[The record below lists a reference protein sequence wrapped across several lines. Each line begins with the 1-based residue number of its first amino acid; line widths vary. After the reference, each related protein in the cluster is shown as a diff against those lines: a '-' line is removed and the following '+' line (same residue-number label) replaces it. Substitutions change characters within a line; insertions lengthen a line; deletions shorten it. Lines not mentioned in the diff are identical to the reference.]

1 MHLAVKRFL
10 NNFFVFM
17 VQIRLIILVLLL
29 FISPFFVS
37 AKKPA
42 HTYNR
47 IGIDTGSASG
57 KYEGTSKSDPLSG
70 SLSGAHYIWRT
81 EGGFTYGF
89 VYHQIDVKG
98 SVTANSTETT
108 HLYKQETYSVT
119 LGIEMEGTNL
129 LSILTFNPQYIYSFH
144 GKGSYQYEKK
154 GAENRTSD
162 LIENG
167 VALSGFE
174 LPIYLDFQNFYIG
187 GKYSSFSNSGP
198 KQIVY
203 DSGGP
208 DKIKITNGVTFLIG
222 WNFGEKKRS
231 RRR

>member
-1 MHLAVKRFL
+1 M
-10 NNFFVFM
+10 
-17 VQIRLIILVLLL
+17 RLIILVLLL
-29 FISPFFVS
+29 CISPFFVS

-57 KYEGTSKSDPLSG
+57 NYEGTSKSDPLSG
-70 SLSGAHYIWRT
+70 SLSGAHFIWRT

-154 GAENRTSD
+154 GAEIRTSD
-162 LIENG
+162 LIEKG

-198 KQIVY
+198 KLIIY

-208 DKIKITNGVTFLIG
+208 DKIKITNGVIFLIG

>member
-1 MHLAVKRFL
+1 MDQMRY
-10 NNFFVFM
+10 
-17 VQIRLIILVLLL
+17 IILVLLL
-29 FISPFFVS
+29 CISPFFVS

-47 IGIDTGSASG
+47 IGIDTESASG
-57 KYEGTSKSDPLSG
+57 NYEGTSKSDPLSG

-154 GAENRTSD
+154 GAEIRTSD
-162 LIENG
+162 LIEEG

-198 KQIVY
+198 KQIIY

>member
-1 MHLAVKRFL
+1 M
-10 NNFFVFM
+10 
-17 VQIRLIILVLLL
+17 RLIILVLLL
-29 FISPFFVS
+29 CISPFFVS

-154 GAENRTSD
+154 GAEIRTSD
-162 LIENG
+162 LIEEG

-174 LPIYLDFQNFYIG
+174 LPIYLDFQNFYIV
-187 GKYSSFSNSGP
+187 GKYSSFSKSGP

-222 WNFGEKKRS
+222 SNFGEKKRS

>member
-1 MHLAVKRFL
+1 MKQI
-10 NNFFVFM
+10 VF
-17 VQIRLIILVLLL
+17 IL
-29 FISPFFVS
+29 FIFLILPFLVS

-57 KYEGTSKSDPLSG
+57 NYEGTSKSDPLSG

-98 SVTANSTETT
+98 SVTTNSTETT

-154 GAENRTSD
+154 GAEIRTSD
-162 LIENG
+162 LIEEG

>member
-1 MHLAVKRFL
+1 
-10 NNFFVFM
+10 M
-17 VQIRLIILVLLL
+17 VQMRLIILILLL
-29 FISPFFVS
+29 CISPFFVS

-42 HTYNR
+42 HTYKR

-57 KYEGTSKSDPLSG
+57 EYEGTSKSDPFSG

-144 GKGSYQYEKK
+144 GKGSYQYENK

-162 LIENG
+162 LIEKG

-203 DSGGP
+203 DFGGP
-208 DKIKITNGVTFLIG
+208 DKI
-222 WNFGEKKRS
+222 
-231 RRR
+231 

>member
-10 NNFFVFM
+10 NNLF
-17 VQIRLIILVLLL
+17 RLCGSNEINNSRFTSLH
-29 FISPFFVS
+29 FSFFVS

-42 HTYNR
+42 HTFNR

-57 KYEGTSKSDPLSG
+57 NYEGTSKSDPLSG

-154 GAENRTSD
+154 GAEIRTSD
-162 LIENG
+162 LIEEG

-187 GKYSSFSNSGP
+187 GKYSSFSNTGP
-198 KQIVY
+198 KQIIY
-203 DSGGP
+203 DSGGS
-208 DKIKITNGVTFLIG
+208 D
-222 WNFGEKKRS
+222 
-231 RRR
+231 

>member
-1 MHLAVKRFL
+1 M
-10 NNFFVFM
+10 
-17 VQIRLIILVLLL
+17 RLIILVLLL
-29 FISPFFVS
+29 CISPFFVS

-47 IGIDTGSASG
+47 IGIDIGIASG

-144 GKGSYQYEKK
+144 GKASYQYEKK
-154 GAENRTSD
+154 ELKTSD
-162 LIENG
+162 LIEDG

-187 GKYSSFSNSGP
+187 GKYSSFTNSGP

-208 DKIKITNGVTFLIG
+208 DKIKIMESLTFTIG
-222 WNFGEKKRS
+222 INFGGKKKVKGIYF
-231 RRR
+231 

>member
-1 MHLAVKRFL
+1 M
-10 NNFFVFM
+10 
-17 VQIRLIILVLLL
+17 RLIILVLFLC
-29 FISPFFVS
+29 ISPFFVS

-57 KYEGTSKSDPLSG
+57 NYEGTSKSDPLSG

-154 GAENRTSD
+154 GAEIRTSD
-162 LIENG
+162 LIEEG

-198 KQIVY
+198 KQIIY

>member
-1 MHLAVKRFL
+1 MKQI
-10 NNFFVFM
+10 VF
-17 VQIRLIILVLLL
+17 IL
-29 FISPFFVS
+29 FIFLFVPFLVS

-89 VYHQIDVKG
+89 VYHQIDMKG

-129 LSILTFNPQYIYSFH
+129 LSVLTFNPQYIYSFH

-162 LIENG
+162 LIEDG

-222 WNFGEKKRS
+222 WNFGEKKKS

>member
-1 MHLAVKRFL
+1 MKQI
-10 NNFFVFM
+10 VF
-17 VQIRLIILVLLL
+17 IL
-29 FISPFFVS
+29 FIFLFALFLVS

-42 HTYNR
+42 HTFNR

-57 KYEGTSKSDPLSG
+57 NYEGTSKSDPLSG

-89 VYHQIDVKG
+89 VYHQIDMQG

-108 HLYKQETYSVT
+108 HFYKQETYSVT

-222 WNFGEKKRS
+222 LNFGEKKRS

>member
-1 MHLAVKRFL
+1 MFL
-10 NNFFVFM
+10 F
-17 VQIRLIILVLLL
+17 L
-29 FISPFFVS
+29 VS

-129 LSILTFNPQYIYSFH
+129 LSVLTFNPQYIFSFH

-154 GAENRTSD
+154 GNENRTSD
-162 LIENG
+162 LIEGG

-187 GKYSSFSNSGP
+187 GKYNC
-198 KQIVY
+198 
-203 DSGGP
+203 
-208 DKIKITNGVTFLIG
+208 L
-222 WNFGEKKRS
+222 
-231 RRR
+231 

>member
-1 MHLAVKRFL
+1 MRY
-10 NNFFVFM
+10 
-17 VQIRLIILVLLL
+17 IILVLLL
-29 FISPFFVS
+29 CISPFFVS

-57 KYEGTSKSDPLSG
+57 NYEGTSKSDPLSG

-108 HLYKQETYSVT
+108 HLYKQKTYSVT

-154 GAENRTSD
+154 GAEIRTSD
-162 LIENG
+162 LIEKG

>member
-1 MHLAVKRFL
+1 
-10 NNFFVFM
+10 M
-17 VQIRLIILVLLL
+17 VQMRLIILVLLL
-29 FISPFFVS
+29 CISPFFVS

-108 HLYKQETYSVT
+108 HFFKQETYSVT
-119 LGIEMEGTNL
+119 LGIEMKGTNL
-129 LSILTFNPQYIYSFH
+129 LSVLTFNPQYIYSFH

-154 GAENRTSD
+154 GVENRTSD
-162 LIENG
+162 LIEGG

>member
-1 MHLAVKRFL
+1 MKKII
-10 NNFFVFM
+10 FV
-17 VQIRLIILVLLL
+17 L
-29 FISPFFVS
+29 FIFLFLPFLVS

-89 VYHQIDVKG
+89 VYHQIDMKG

-129 LSILTFNPQYIYSFH
+129 LSVLTFNPQYIYSFH

-162 LIENG
+162 LIEDG

-198 KQIVY
+198 KQIIY

-222 WNFGEKKRS
+222 WNFGEKKKS

>member
-1 MHLAVKRFL
+1 M
-10 NNFFVFM
+10 
-17 VQIRLIILVLLL
+17 RLIILVLLL
-29 FISPFFVS
+29 CISPFFVS

-57 KYEGTSKSDPLSG
+57 NYEGTSKSDPLSG

-144 GKGSYQYEKK
+144 GKGSNQYEKK
-154 GAENRTSD
+154 GAEIRTSD
-162 LIENG
+162 LIEEG

-198 KQIVY
+198 KQIIY

>member
-1 MHLAVKRFL
+1 
-10 NNFFVFM
+10 M
-17 VQIRLIILVLLL
+17 VQMRLIILVLLL
-29 FISPFFVS
+29 CISPFFVS

-108 HLYKQETYSVT
+108 HLYKQKTYSVT

-162 LIENG
+162 LIEGG

-198 KQIVY
+198 KQIIY

>member
-1 MHLAVKRFL
+1 M
-10 NNFFVFM
+10 
-17 VQIRLIILVLLL
+17 RLIILVLLL
-29 FISPFFVS
+29 CISPFFVS

-57 KYEGTSKSDPLSG
+57 KYEGNSKSDPLSG

-89 VYHQIDVKG
+89 VYHQIDLKG

-108 HLYKQETYSVT
+108 HLYKQEKYSVT

-144 GKGSYQYEKK
+144 GKGSYQYEKI
-154 GAENRTSD
+154 GAEIRTSD
-162 LIENG
+162 LIEKG

-187 GKYSSFSNSGP
+187 GKYSSFSNCGP
-198 KQIVY
+198 KQIIY

>member
-1 MHLAVKRFL
+1 MS
-10 NNFFVFM
+10 
-17 VQIRLIILVLLL
+17 QQ
-29 FISPFFVS
+29 
-37 AKKPA
+37 KKPA

-89 VYHQIDVKG
+89 AYHQIDVKG

-119 LGIEMEGTNL
+119 FGIEMEGTNL
-129 LSILTFNPQYIYSFH
+129 LSILTFNPQNIYSFH

-162 LIENG
+162 LIEKG

-198 KQIVY
+198 KQIIY

>member
-1 MHLAVKRFL
+1 MKQI
-10 NNFFVFM
+10 VF
-17 VQIRLIILVLLL
+17 IL
-29 FISPFFVS
+29 FIFLFVPFLVS

-89 VYHQIDVKG
+89 VYHQIDMKG

-108 HLYKQETYSVT
+108 HLFKQETYSVT

-144 GKGSYQYEKK
+144 GTGSYQYEKK

-162 LIENG
+162 LIEDG

-222 WNFGEKKRS
+222 WNFGEKKKS

>member
-1 MHLAVKRFL
+1 MKQV
-10 NNFFVFM
+10 VF
-17 VQIRLIILVLLL
+17 IL
-29 FISPFFVS
+29 FIFLFVPFLVS

-57 KYEGTSKSDPLSG
+57 NYEGTSKSDPLSG
-70 SLSGAHYIWRT
+70 SLFGAHYIWRT
-81 EGGFTYGF
+81 EGDFTYGF
-89 VYHQIDVKG
+89 VHHQIDVKG

-129 LSILTFNPQYIYSFH
+129 LSVLTFNPQYIFSFH

-154 GAENRTSD
+154 GAENRNSV
-162 LIENG
+162 LIEKG
-167 VALSGFE
+167 VTLSGFE

-187 GKYSSFSNSGP
+187 G
-198 KQIVY
+198 
-203 DSGGP
+203 
-208 DKIKITNGVTFLIG
+208 
-222 WNFGEKKRS
+222 
-231 RRR
+231 

>member
-1 MHLAVKRFL
+1 MKKII
-10 NNFFVFM
+10 FV
-17 VQIRLIILVLLL
+17 L
-29 FISPFFVS
+29 FIFLFLPYLAS

-57 KYEGTSKSDPLSG
+57 KYEWTSKSDPLSG

-154 GAENRTSD
+154 GAEIRTSD
-162 LIENG
+162 LIEEG

-198 KQIVY
+198 KQIIY

>member
-1 MHLAVKRFL
+1 MKQI
-10 NNFFVFM
+10 VF
-17 VQIRLIILVLLL
+17 IL
-29 FISPFFVS
+29 FIFLFVPFLVS

-89 VYHQIDVKG
+89 VYQQIDVKG

-119 LGIEMEGTNL
+119 LGIEMQST
-129 LSILTFNPQYIYSFH
+129 
-144 GKGSYQYEKK
+144 
-154 GAENRTSD
+154 
-162 LIENG
+162 
-167 VALSGFE
+167 
-174 LPIYLDFQNFYIG
+174 
-187 GKYSSFSNSGP
+187 
-198 KQIVY
+198 
-203 DSGGP
+203 
-208 DKIKITNGVTFLIG
+208 
-222 WNFGEKKRS
+222 
-231 RRR
+231 

>member
-1 MHLAVKRFL
+1 M
-10 NNFFVFM
+10 
-17 VQIRLIILVLLL
+17 RLIILVLLL
-29 FISPFFVS
+29 CISPFFVS

-129 LSILTFNPQYIYSFH
+129 QSILTFNPQYIYSFH

-154 GAENRTSD
+154 GAEIRTSD
-162 LIENG
+162 LIEEG

-187 GKYSSFSNSGP
+187 GKYISFSNSGP

>member
-1 MHLAVKRFL
+1 MKKII
-10 NNFFVFM
+10 FV
-17 VQIRLIILVLLL
+17 L
-29 FISPFFVS
+29 FIFLFLPFLVS

-89 VYHQIDVKG
+89 VYHQIDMKG

-129 LSILTFNPQYIYSFH
+129 LSVLTFNPQYIYSFH

-162 LIENG
+162 LIEDG

-222 WNFGEKKRS
+222 WNFGEKKKS

>member
-1 MHLAVKRFL
+1 MKKII
-10 NNFFVFM
+10 FV
-17 VQIRLIILVLLL
+17 L
-29 FISPFFVS
+29 FIFLFLPFLVS

-89 VYHQIDVKG
+89 VYHQIDMKG

-162 LIENG
+162 LIEDG

-222 WNFGEKKRS
+222 WNFGEKKKS

>member
-1 MHLAVKRFL
+1 MEKY
-10 NNFFVFM
+10 
-17 VQIRLIILVLLL
+17 IILVLLL
-29 FISPFFVS
+29 CVSAFSVS

-57 KYEGTSKSDPLSG
+57 NYKGTSKSDPLSG

-154 GAENRTSD
+154 GAEIRTSD
-162 LIENG
+162 LIEEG

-198 KQIVY
+198 KQIIY

-208 DKIKITNGVTFLIG
+208 D
-222 WNFGEKKRS
+222 
-231 RRR
+231 

>member
-1 MHLAVKRFL
+1 MKQI
-10 NNFFVFM
+10 VF
-17 VQIRLIILVLLL
+17 IL
-29 FISPFFVS
+29 FIFLFVPFLVS

-47 IGIDTGSASG
+47 IGIDTGSTSG
-57 KYEGTSKSDPLSG
+57 NYEGTSKSDPLSG

-162 LIENG
+162 LIEDG

-187 GKYSSFSNSGP
+187 GKYKTFTNSGP
-198 KQIVY
+198 KQIAY

>member
-1 MHLAVKRFL
+1 MKQI
-10 NNFFVFM
+10 VF
-17 VQIRLIILVLLL
+17 IL
-29 FISPFFVS
+29 FIFLFVPFLVS

-57 KYEGTSKSDPLSG
+57 NYEGTSKSDPLSG

-154 GAENRTSD
+154 GAEIRTSD
-162 LIENG
+162 LIEEG